1 MHARQ
6 SIRSGWL
13 ISLAITAL
21 LLGSQASHAAG
32 DPKRGADEYAQDCAV
47 CHSAMAGK
55 NKVGPSLFAVVG
67 RKAGSITDFAYSEA
81 MKQSAIEW
89 TAEKLDAF
97 ITNPKQLVP
106 GSKMPFGGIS
116 EEKEREDIIAYLNT
130 LH

>member
-1 MHARQ
+1 M
-6 SIRSGWL
+6 
-13 ISLAITAL
+13 ITAL

-32 DPKRGADEYAQDCAV
+32 DPKRGAGEFAQDCAV
-47 CHSAMAGK
+47 CHSAIAGK

-67 RKAGSITDFAYSEA
+67 RKAGSMTDFAYSEA

-89 TAEKLDAF
+89 APEKLDAF

-106 GSKMPFGGIS
+106 GNKMPFGGIS